1 MGKLEAALYA
11 CIYICYMHMY
21 ACTHRSAALLKMGKL
36 EAALDDADAALKCN
50 PMYAK
55 GYLRKGQ
62 ALSVIGRVDLAL
74 EAMEKAVAL
83 DPANESLR
91 DALAGTQRLKA

>member
-1 MGKLEAALYA
+1 MDGDMHIYA
-11 CIYICYMHMY
+11 S
-21 ACTHRSAALLKMGKL
+21 ASTHRSAALLKMGKL

-62 ALSVIGRVDLAL
+62 ALSV
-74 EAMEKAVAL
+74 M
-83 DPANESLR
+83 
-91 DALAGTQRLKA
+91 

>member
-1 MGKLEAALYA
+1 MY
-11 CIYICYMHMY
+11 IYICYMHIY

-36 EAALDDADAALKCN
+36 EAALDDAEAALKCN

-62 ALSVIGRVDLAL
+62 ALSV
-74 EAMEKAVAL
+74 M
-83 DPANESLR
+83 
-91 DALAGTQRLKA
+91 

>member
-1 MGKLEAALYA
+1 MARLTPTRACAGMDLYIYA
-11 CIYICYMHMY
+11 C
-21 ACTHRSAALLKMGKL
+21 AHRSAALLKMGKL

-62 ALSVIGRVDLAL
+62 ALSV
-74 EAMEKAVAL
+74 M
-83 DPANESLR
+83 
-91 DALAGTQRLKA
+91 